1 MKGGLSKEVVSD
13 EGEVS
18 MGHTTFVT
26 NKAGLTKEVVSQKS
40 RDISR
45 TKCQGGHIETCYTLG
60 GASHVPICSHAGG
73 YGPSQGGQSNFQGGQ
88 NAPPAPLLK

>member
-26 NKAGLTKEVVSQKS
+26 NKAGLTKEVVSESGLSKE
-40 RDISR
+40 
-45 TKCQGGHIETCYTLG
+45 QGY
-60 GASHVPICSHAGG
+60 
-73 YGPSQGGQSNFQGGQ
+73 F
-88 NAPPAPLLK
+88 

>member
-26 NKAGLTKEVVSQKS
+26 NKAGLTKEVSESGLSKE
-40 RDISR
+40 
-45 TKCQGGHIETCYTLG
+45 QGY
-60 GASHVPICSHAGG
+60 
-73 YGPSQGGQSNFQGGQ
+73 F
-88 NAPPAPLLK
+88 